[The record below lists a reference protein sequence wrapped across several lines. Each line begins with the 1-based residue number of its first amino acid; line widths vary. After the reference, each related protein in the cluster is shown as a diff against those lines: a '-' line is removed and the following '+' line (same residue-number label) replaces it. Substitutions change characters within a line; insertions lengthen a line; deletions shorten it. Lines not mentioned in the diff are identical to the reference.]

1 MHSVAIIGAGD
12 LGGAA
17 AQALAARDRVGRVL
31 IVDKAASAAAGKAL
45 DIRQAGA
52 VDGFHAALDGTDD
65 LSRVTGCDVCILA
78 DRFGTG
84 SPEWQGEEALA
95 LVSRLS
101 PYLGTTPLV
110 FAGSSQSELIGTV
123 AREAGVA
130 RARLIGSAPEAF
142 AAAARAIVAMEAR
155 CSAREVSLTVLG
167 TPPRLMVP
175 WSEASV
181 GGYALERVLDQV
193 QLNRL
198 DARLPRLWPPGPYTL
213 GLAAA
218 RVAEAIVESSRSPRA
233 VLTMLNGEF
242 GVTNRIATVPALLS
256 SSGIVETRTPALN
269 TRERVL
275 LGL

>member
-1 MHSVAIIGAGD
+1 M
-12 LGGAA
+12 
-17 AQALAARDRVGRVL
+17 L